1 MIQGT
6 SEEELK
12 HLPAVA
18 AQERMGCYVR
28 KRCPRAFGLLH
39 CAMAQRSGADGGAET
54 KADGGRFS
62 GHTAALSRQ
71 AKQMYG
77 SASSG
82 TSNGVDRGNE
92 SEEMVSEAVARI
104 VHATVDRT
112 ETAVKE
118 EEVTTT
124 ELEDGST
131 HTTTTTTTT
140 TTKTF
145 VTVGGQQQPPQQPQQ
160 QPETQQQQ
168 QISKEVQLP
177 QATGAQTSTHA
188 AACSPPSPLPPCA
201 ASVSDLRGEDAEAGV
216 VATTVVVGS
225 MESVQEVP
233 VLAVAASPAASAA
246 PFFVCKPLKVS
257 WRIRQRPPPHLPPL
271 RGHLFTRRK
280 QPIKEPTRA

>member
-1 MIQGT
+1 
-6 SEEELK
+6 
-12 HLPAVA
+12 
-18 AQERMGCYVR
+18 MGCYVR

-131 HTTTTTTTT
+131 GKGHAR
-140 TTKTF
+140 F
-145 VTVGGQQQPPQQPQQ
+145 VGFTGKGQAKPYAKRT
-160 QPETQQQQ
+160 EC
-168 QISKEVQLP
+168 
-177 QATGAQTSTHA
+177 GTS
-188 AACSPPSPLPPCA
+188 
-201 ASVSDLRGEDAEAGV
+201 
-216 VATTVVVGS
+216 
-225 MESVQEVP
+225 
-233 VLAVAASPAASAA
+233 
-246 PFFVCKPLKVS
+246 
-257 WRIRQRPPPHLPPL
+257 
-271 RGHLFTRRK
+271 
-280 QPIKEPTRA
+280 PTRMGRGGVEL